1 MTDSTAT
8 PPNDKLGPWAIP
20 VRRPLPGHEA
30 PKSTTSFPRKVWRLL
45 VAIKDGLALV
55 FLLMF
60 FALLFGLLSSR
71 PNAALP
77 VREGALL
84 LELDGIVTEQPSQID
99 PFAALSGAQGF
110 KEYRVRDVVHALE
123 TAADDKRVT

>member
-8 PPNDKLGPWAIP
+8 PPNSSQGPWAIP
-20 VRRPLPGHEA
+20 VRRPLPGDDK
-30 PKSTTSFPRKVWRLL
+30 PKSTTSFPRKVWHLL

-60 FALLFGLLSSR
+60 FALLFGLLSGR

-77 VREGALL
+77 VSEGALL
-84 LELDGIVTEQPSQID
+84 LELDGVVTEQPAEID
-99 PFAALSGAQGF
+99 PFAALSGGQEIGRAH
-110 KEYRVRDVVHALE
+110 V
-123 TAADDKRVT
+123 